1 MTPWPLPGDADRS
14 IYQSLV
20 SSSTEERSAIRHI
33 QPLPIRISA
42 LGLWMYL
49 VLLGAPDNARSEW
62 MAGIIGGSSNTRPN
76 DVHLIESNGTDFKI
90 RGVHWYSESF
100 SSPPYYGLR
109 IVRWFHRASPWGVG
123 VDFTHS
129 MMISEL
135 ADSVTVSGTVAG
147 VARSGRERLWDTFS
161 NLQFSNGHSILSAN
175 VYYRRPPATGL
186 IQSFSDRLHPYA
198 GVGIGLAIPHVE
210 IETFTSRTSS
220 YQIGGIAGV
229 VNAGTMVDIG
239 KDTAVLI
246 EYRVSRA
253 AIDAGLKDGGS
264 LSLVSWTHHFHLGI
278 VFVP

>member
-1 MTPWPLPGDADRS
+1 MAIARRRRLEYSQISGLTPFHR
-14 IYQSLV
+14 
-20 SSSTEERSAIRHI
+20 ERSAIRHVK
-33 QPLPIRISA
+33 PLPIRLCT
-42 LGLWMYL
+42 LGLWICL
-49 VLLGAPDNARSEW
+49 ILLGAPENARSEW
-62 MAGIIGGSSNTRPN
+62 MVGIIGGSSNTRPN
-76 DVHLIESNGTDFKI
+76 DVHLVEPNGTDLMI

-109 IVRWFHRASPWGVG
+109 IVRWFDTESPWGVG

-135 ADSVTVSGTVAG
+135 EDSVMVSGTVAG
-147 VARSGRERLWDTFS
+147 IARSGRERLWDTFA
-161 NLQFSNGHSILSAN
+161 NLQFSNGHSIVSAN
-175 VYYRRPPATGL
+175 VYYRRPRTGL
-186 IQSFSDRLHPYA
+186 VETFVDRLQPYV
-198 GVGIGLAIPHVE
+198 GLGIGLATPHAE
-210 IETFTSRTSS
+210 IETYSSLTSS

-239 KDTAVLI
+239 KTTAILI

-253 AIDAGLKDGGS
+253 AIDAGLEGGGS